1 MKLFYLQNLLPIGH
15 FRLYFRL
22 YFRWWLLDKKLISP
36 KEAVL
41 ISVGCFLCLFAAD
54 DVIVYK
60 QQPFS
65 VMRFILDSKLLFRD
79 PRTILN
85 GPTRIQNPGFF
96 SMNPVLHM
104 IYSITISFFRSQTFS
119 KIIPNFQLLLTAT
132 RWCTCRSTPNSPT
145 QHILSW
151 VHHSEL
157 WVQYEQINIDFV
169 N

>member
-1 MKLFYLQNLLPIGH
+1 MKLFYLHFLLGH
-15 FRLYFRL
+15 FQLYFRLYFRL
-22 YFRWWLLDKKLISP
+22 YFQYSYYTKNNKFASP

-79 PRTILN
+79 PWTILN

-104 IYSITISFFRSQTFS
+104 IYPITISFFRSQTFS
-119 KIIPNFQLLLTAT
+119 KIIPNFQLFLTAT
-132 RWCTCRSTPNSPT
+132 
-145 QHILSW
+145 
-151 VHHSEL
+151 
-157 WVQYEQINIDFV
+157 
-169 N
+169 